1 MPTLTFLELEQLE
14 GDLSLFDHNAQRFT
28 NDWVFPETNAHSF
41 EITSDSHLKEQP
53 EMMIINNC

>member
-1 MPTLTFLELEQLE
+1 LPTLTFLELEQLE

-41 EITSDSHLKEQP
+41 EITSDSHLKD
-53 EMMIINNC
+53 